1 MPKVTNLTNVGAIE
15 HAGHWCAV
23 RRTKSGRL
31 YVWSPRFGRIPFDTP
46 EGQEFLLENTT
57 MRTGTGDIAGA
68 PAWIVNNARPERA
81 PVPDKESG
89 TDPEPVPVEQVPEPV
104 ATPEPAPGT
113 GTPKEGAT
121 NDGSKKSGWRPII
134 DL

>member
-23 RRTKSGRL
+23 RRTKGGRL

-68 PAWIVNNARPERA
+68 PAWIVNNARPDAVPVPAKDAGTKPA
-81 PVPDKESG
+81 PVPQEAA
-89 TDPEPVPVEQVPEPV
+89 PVPEK
-104 ATPEPAPGT
+104 TPEPAKGT
-113 GTPKEGAT
+113 GTPKEGTT
-121 NDGSKKSGWRPII
+121 NDGKKSSGWRPLI